1 DRNRSHWSTS
11 KTPSYTKSVS
21 WQHHPEVVW
30 KVYQNALG
38 MRVGEQQK
46 LKEFDLSN
54 PLVQAKLKERYGKN
68 IPLEETVV
76 SPQAVFDAPQLTT
89 VAKEWP
95 LFSW

>member
-1 DRNRSHWSTS
+1 
-11 KTPSYTKSVS
+11 
-21 WQHHPEVVW
+21 
-30 KVYQNALG
+30 
-38 MRVGEQQK
+38 MGEQQK

-95 LFSW
+95 LFSWQWMMKKIIPAVVCLLLCSCTTFPQAVAPVNGDASN